1 MTPTPIQ
8 PKRGM
13 GVGTRSSLQARHC
26 SVNHTVNCRPLTFKH
41 SNPPS
46 GTAASFCPADRDPCV
61 KFTLFRPP
69 CKNHGKNAPRLHRPG
84 GLPPG
89 PGPGG
94 VPRTGPARRQAR
106 RAGDFSLAHGLAP
119 PIRNQGNRSPHENV
133 LESQHSKR
141 LLTLDSLHLHSKRGV
156 LPGTSVL
163 RGVER
168 VPILERKPL
177 RDEGHVLVDRLK
189 LGPCDRRPRPLRI
202 RAMALARAYARALV
216 ARIPSK

>member
-13 GVGTRSSLQARHC
+13 GVGTRTSLQARHC

-119 PIRNQGNRSPHENV
+119 PIRNQGNRSPHENPR
-133 LESQHSKR
+133 KR
-141 LLTLDSLHLHSKRGV
+141 
-156 LPGTSVL
+156 P
-163 RGVER
+163 
-168 VPILERKPL
+168 RKPAFEATS
-177 RDEGHVLVDRLK
+177 DSRLSTFTFET
-189 LGPCDRRPRPLRI
+189 RRTTRYFSASGGGESTHT
-202 RAMALARAYARALV
+202 RAQAAAR
-216 ARIPSK
+216 